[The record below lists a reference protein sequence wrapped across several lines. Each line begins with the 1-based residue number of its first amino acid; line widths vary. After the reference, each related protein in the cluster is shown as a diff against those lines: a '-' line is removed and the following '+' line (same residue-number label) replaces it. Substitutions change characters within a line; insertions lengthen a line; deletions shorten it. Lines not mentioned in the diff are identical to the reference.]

1 MRVLNDH
8 RGYANGNV
16 NLSIEDARV
25 LVRMLS
31 DLRSVRAV
39 EEYGEVAVKL
49 TEDITALCSLLEQ
62 LLEGNEQ

>member
-25 LVRMLS
+25 LVRILS
-31 DLRSVRAV
+31 AV
-39 EEYGEVAVKL
+39 QEIDKYGDVAVKL
-49 TEDITALCSLLEQ
+49 RQDIVALCHLLEQ
-62 LLEGNEQ
+62 ALERKE